1 MFLFKQTHTK
11 ATLPSNGLKQLL
23 LVARRDA
30 LGSLLQHGRC
40 THISLLLLLVN
51 TPSHPHK
58 SMILLL
64 VDVVQRIALEGDD
77 LTLLLLLFLLLTP
90 QELPTPHTSS
100 LPSRVIVDVYR
111 PPLSLAHRDLV
122 LVRHRDG
129 ERIVLR
135 GMKSPLSHM
144 SVDEATALATDQN
157 EALDAR
163 KVG

>member
-1 MFLFKQTHTK
+1 
-11 ATLPSNGLKQLL
+11 
-23 LVARRDA
+23 
-30 LGSLLQHGRC
+30 
-40 THISLLLLLVN
+40 
-51 TPSHPHK
+51 
-58 SMILLL
+58 MILLL